1 MAMVRMSMHGPS
13 EAAFNAALKKAGST
27 AEERKDG
34 LMHDVA
40 VSVQEAGAVI
50 VRTIETSG
58 AGMPYKW
65 EPHTPRRFKTGHM
78 YDTAGRRTGYEVL
91 KRDDNKGKFL
101 ARVGFTGADADY
113 IKYQEEGTSK
123 LRGMMALPMSKQ
135 VFLNGMAGK
144 GFS

>member
-1 MAMVRMSMHGPS
+1 MAIIRVTMRGPS
-13 EAAFNAALKKAGST
+13 DAAFGAALKKAGST
-27 AEERKDG
+27 VEERKDA
-34 LMHDVA
+34 LMRDVA
-40 VSVQEAGAVI
+40 EAVQEAGAV
-50 VRTIETSG
+50 VAQVIETSG

-65 EPHTPRRFKTGHM
+65 EPHTSRRFKTGHM
-78 YDTAGRRTGYEVL
+78 YDTAGNRTGYEVL
-91 KRDDNKGKFL
+91 EQDDTRGRFR

-113 IKYQEEGTSK
+113 IKYQEEGTRK